1 MSSHFCVTAHGR
13 AACDADHQERGGCCT
28 PWPELVAICIAIPGH
43 IVQIVLYN
51 GITARSTMQTRHG
64 QERFHMPATAGL
76 FICKQAQ
83 DKQSSHFRTI
93 KDRPAKDPRSAHSK
107 THFRKICSLHFRKRK
122 RSGLH
127 FIKGAT
133 TWCSTWMQKGVGYYP
148 TPEHVESVVEII
160 HVTPRP
166 GEAVEFNDSLDR
178 QARNSFKSSKASA
191 GGRTSRRRY
200 CRPSAVRSTMAR
212 STNSLRN
219 NA

>member
-1 MSSHFCVTAHGR
+1 MLFRSRPLPWTDDHPPPYRPGGPKGPDRRFTARVVAAGKMSSHFCVTAHGR

-83 DKQSSHFRTI
+83 DKQSSHFRPI

-107 THFRKICSLHFRKRK
+107 THFRKICNLHFRKRK

-133 TWCSTWMQKGVGYYP
+133 TWCST
-148 TPEHVESVVEII
+148 
-160 HVTPRP
+160 
-166 GEAVEFNDSLDR
+166 
-178 QARNSFKSSKASA
+178 
-191 GGRTSRRRY
+191 
-200 CRPSAVRSTMAR
+200 
-212 STNSLRN
+212 
-219 NA
+219 